1 MNVTVIDTLGDWA
14 DAVAALPAP
23 GPLPARTVLVPSE
36 RHAHAL
42 RRELARTGR
51 DAALAGTRFLGPLTA
66 AIEVL
71 QAAGV
76 PFTPGEGALRPARLL
91 ALFHE
96 DLPLEHFDLDL
107 LRTTRGWDEAFAGAI
122 GDLEAAGLAPRDLP
136 AEPAAARDLA
146 RLWSRVEDGAG
157 TSFSSAR
164 IFREAAALLARDAG
178 AWPFHGPTLALAS
191 GHADAVEARF
201 LRAIPGVRLA
211 VQTDR
216 PAGERHLERVERLF
230 GAEAR
235 SALAARG
242 STGSPRAEEDRDRAV
257 RTPARGSTGSPRAGG
272 PGSSPAGRVTERDLL
287 ATYLLADA
295 AVLADPARPRSGGP
309 DGTVDLEEHAGVEA
323 ELEATALWVARQ
335 VLEARRPLEEIA
347 VLVPDQD
354 PLAGLVA
361 DRLARLPFDGGP
373 LPVFVAGGLPA
384 ISTAAGARILA
395 VVRALRSH
403 LSAETLAPV
412 LPALRLEGVVDGDR
426 THLTHGEAMEL
437 AFGLGIVG
445 GNPAHPAGALAWS
458 GRAAA
463 RAGEL
468 EAALAQVHADD
479 DSAERERWRLE
490 RTLGSLRAIRPA
502 LDALVG
508 VARAVVEGAP
518 LAAIGDVLGG
528 FLTRCL
534 LAPGEGAAL
543 PARLVEALA
552 PACAGSLGKALS
564 GDDALQVVEDQLL
577 GLRVAQ
583 GRFGEPAV
591 YVGTV
596 AGAAGVSFGAVRIVG
611 LCEGVLPSQPRE
623 DPVVPGALREQLE
636 RGAPD
641 RVLRRAEDR
650 VAAQAHAL
658 VAAVRGARDAVA
670 LSAPRVDL
678 ARTEREPGAIFID
691 AAAALARPHAA
702 TGAPAEAVPDGAAL
716 RRDAFRP
723 AASAAARFR
732 DAHPISDASWLDR
745 VARTAPAL
753 PPEWTGT
760 PVVDL
765 ARLAAL
771 RAPSGPLGPSDG
783 IFDRGGPFPPVPGIA
798 PERPISASALG
809 QLLQCPRLFL
819 MRRILGWDEP
829 ASAPS
834 LRELDPL
841 SFGSL
846 LHRVVE
852 LFYREHGAAFSR
864 REGRLARWLE
874 LARGVADRAF
884 DGLLSEYPLVGE
896 GVRLKERE
904 RLHDAL
910 REFLAYDWKGGPR
923 RFVGVELP
931 FGTPE
936 APLSVEADGET
947 LHVHGYIDR
956 VDAEDGVTLVRDLK
970 SGKAHPR
977 AGSEA
982 GPTALRDVQLGLYQ
996 LAARKLARRWGTP
1009 AKVHGA
1015 YAYASGRGEVEERA
1029 FRADAGALEQ
1039 ATAEW
1044 LATAAHL
1051 LAARWFPPSADE
1063 GDCTYC
1069 PFHVVC
1075 GSGAARRA
1083 REALADVEDG
1093 PLARFRALKLDEGD
1107 EE

>member
-1 MNVTVIDTLGDWA
+1 M
-14 DAVAALPAP
+14 
-23 GPLPARTVLVPSE
+23 
-36 RHAHAL
+36 
-42 RRELARTGR
+42 
-51 DAALAGTRFLGPLTA
+51 
-66 AIEVL
+66 
-71 QAAGV
+71 
-76 PFTPGEGALRPARLL
+76 
-91 ALFHE
+91 
-96 DLPLEHFDLDL
+96 
-107 LRTTRGWDEAFAGAI
+107 
-122 GDLEAAGLAPRDLP
+122 
-136 AEPAAARDLA
+136 
-146 RLWSRVEDGAG
+146 
-157 TSFSSAR
+157 
-164 IFREAAALLARDAG
+164 
-178 AWPFHGPTLALAS
+178 
-191 GHADAVEARF
+191 
-201 LRAIPGVRLA
+201 
-211 VQTDR
+211 
-216 PAGERHLERVERLF
+216 
-230 GAEAR
+230 
-235 SALAARG
+235 
-242 STGSPRAEEDRDRAV
+242 
-257 RTPARGSTGSPRAGG
+257 
-272 PGSSPAGRVTERDLL
+272 
-287 ATYLLADA
+287 
-295 AVLADPARPRSGGP
+295 LADPARPRSGGP

-335 VLEARRPLEEIA
+335 VLEARRPLEEVA
-347 VLVPDQD
+347 VLVPAQD

-361 DRLARLPFDGGP
+361 DRLARLPLGGGS

-412 LPALRLEGVVDGDR
+412 LAALRLEGVADGDR
-426 THLTHGEAMEL
+426 THLTHGEGMEL

-458 GRAAA
+458 ERAAV

-468 EAALAQVHADD
+468 EAALGQVHADD

-490 RTLGSLRAIRPA
+490 RTLRSLRAIRPA

-508 VARAVVEGAP
+508 VARAVVGGAP
-518 LAAIGDVLGG
+518 LAAIADVLGG
-528 FLTRCL
+528 FLARWL
-534 LAPGEGAAL
+534 LAPGEGATL
-543 PARLVEALA
+543 PARLVEAIA

-564 GDDALQVVEDQLL
+564 GDDALQVVEDHLL
-577 GLRVAQ
+577 GLRVAH

-596 AGAAGVSFGAVRIVG
+596 AGAAGLAFGAVRIVG

-623 DPVVPGALREQLE
+623 DPVVPGAFREQLE

-650 VAAQAHAL
+650 VAAQVHAL
-658 VAAVRGARDAVA
+658 VAAVQGARDAVA

-691 AAAALARPHAA
+691 AAAALARPHAG
-702 TGAPAEAVPDGAAL
+702 TGEPAEAVPDGAAL

-723 AASAAARFR
+723 AARAAARFR
-732 DAHPISDASWLDR
+732 DAQPISDASWLDR

-753 PPEWTGT
+753 PPEWTGA

-765 ARLAAL
+765 ARLATL
-771 RAPSGPLGPSDG
+771 RAPTGPLGPSDG
-783 IFDRGGPFPPVPGIA
+783 VFGRGGPFPPVPGIA

-829 ASAPS
+829 AGAPS

-864 REGRLARWLE
+864 REGTIDGWQAR
-874 LARGVADRAF
+874 ARAVADRAF
-884 DGLLSEYPLVGE
+884 DALLSEVPLVGE

-910 REFLAYDWKGGPR
+910 RVFLAYDWEGGPR
-923 RFVGVELP
+923 RFVGVELA
-931 FGTPE
+931 FGTPG
-936 APLSVEADGET
+936 APLSVDADGET

-956 VDAEDGVTLVRDLK
+956 VDVEDGVTLVRDLK

-977 AGSEA
+977 AGSET
-982 GPTALRDVQLGLYQ
+982 GPTPLRDVQLGLYQ
-996 LAARKLARRWGTP
+996 LAARKLANAWKTP
-1009 AKVHGA
+1009 AKVQGA

-1029 FRADAGALEQ
+1029 FRADAAALDQ

-1051 LAARWFPPSADE
+1051 LAARSFPPSADE
-1063 GDCTYC
+1063 DDCTYC

-1075 GSGAARRA
+1075 GSGATRRA

>member
-1 MNVTVIDTLGDWA
+1 M
-14 DAVAALPAP
+14 
-23 GPLPARTVLVPSE
+23 E
-36 RHAHAL
+36 
-42 RRELARTGR
+42 EC
-51 DAALAGTRFLGPLTA
+51 
-66 AIEVL
+66 
-71 QAAGV
+71 
-76 PFTPGEGALRPARLL
+76 
-91 ALFHE
+91 
-96 DLPLEHFDLDL
+96 
-107 LRTTRGWDEAFAGAI
+107 
-122 GDLEAAGLAPRDLP
+122 
-136 AEPAAARDLA
+136 
-146 RLWSRVEDGAG
+146 AG

-164 IFREAAALLARDAG
+164 IFCEAAALLARDPAT
-178 AWPFHGPTLALAS
+178 WPFFHGPTLALAT
-191 GHADAVEARF
+191 GHEDAVEARF
-201 LRAIPGVRLA
+201 VAAIPDVRLA
-211 VQTDR
+211 VQAVR
-216 PAGERHLERVERLF
+216 PISARHLERVERLY
-230 GAEAR
+230 GAEVRAALAAR
-235 SALAARG
+235 GSTGSPRAEVDRNPAAARG
-242 STGSPRAEEDRDRAV
+242 STGSPRAEEDRNPAA
-257 RTPARGSTGSPRAGG
+257 ARGSTGSPRAGEDQDHASAR
-272 PGSSPAGRVTERDLL
+272 GSTGSPRAEDRGIPRAEELTERDLL

-335 VLEARRPLEEIA
+335 VLEARRPLEEVA
-347 VLVPDQD
+347 VLVPAQD

-361 DRLARLPFDGGP
+361 DRLARLPLGGGS

-412 LPALRLEGVVDGDR
+412 LAALRLEGVADGDR
-426 THLTHGEAMEL
+426 THLTHGEGMEL

-458 GRAAA
+458 ERAAV

-468 EAALAQVHADD
+468 EAALGQVHADD

-490 RTLGSLRAIRPA
+490 RTLRSLRAIRPA

-508 VARAVVEGAP
+508 VARAVVGGAP
-518 LAAIGDVLGG
+518 LAAIADVLGG
-528 FLTRCL
+528 FLARWL
-534 LAPGEGAAL
+534 LAPGEGATL
-543 PARLVEALA
+543 PARLVEAIA

-564 GDDALQVVEDQLL
+564 GDDALQVVEDHLL
-577 GLRVAQ
+577 GLRVAH

-596 AGAAGVSFGAVRIVG
+596 AGAAGLAFGAVRIVG

-623 DPVVPGALREQLE
+623 DPVVPGAFREQLE

-650 VAAQAHAL
+650 VAAQVHAL
-658 VAAVRGARDAVA
+658 VAAVQGARDAVA

-691 AAAALARPHAA
+691 AAAALARPHAG
-702 TGAPAEAVPDGAAL
+702 TGEPAEAVPDGAAL

-723 AASAAARFR
+723 AARAAARFR
-732 DAHPISDASWLDR
+732 DAQPISDASWLDR

-753 PPEWTGT
+753 PPEWTGA

-765 ARLAAL
+765 ARLATL
-771 RAPSGPLGPSDG
+771 RAPTGPLGPSDG
-783 IFDRGGPFPPVPGIA
+783 VFGRGGPFPPVPGIA

-829 ASAPS
+829 AGAPS

-864 REGRLARWLE
+864 REGTIDGWQAR
-874 LARGVADRAF
+874 ARAVADRAF
-884 DGLLSEYPLVGE
+884 DALLSEVPLVGE

-910 REFLAYDWKGGPR
+910 RVFLAYDWEGGPR
-923 RFVGVELP
+923 RFVGVELA
-931 FGTPE
+931 FGTPG
-936 APLSVEADGET
+936 APLSVDADGET

-956 VDAEDGVTLVRDLK
+956 VDVEDGVTLVRDLK

-977 AGSEA
+977 AGSET
-982 GPTALRDVQLGLYQ
+982 GPTPLRDVQLGLYQ
-996 LAARKLARRWGTP
+996 LAARKLANAWKTP
-1009 AKVHGA
+1009 AKVQGA

-1029 FRADAGALEQ
+1029 FRADAAALDQ

-1051 LAARWFPPSADE
+1051 LAARSFPPSADE
-1063 GDCTYC
+1063 DDCTYC

-1075 GSGAARRA
+1075 GSGATRRA